1 MKFYNE
7 SEYRKSSK
15 PLTGLRLSKVKRR
28 IRRLKDKDMFFFV
41 MTYNAY
47 ENNATISAIKQLR
60 QLCMDTEVS
69 MSATQLNNPLT
80 NFYYIIAFKK
90 TSTN

>member
-1 MKFYNE
+1 MKFHNK
-7 SEYRKSSK
+7 SKYRKSSK

-28 IRRLKDKDMFFFV
+28 IRKLKDRDMFFFV

-47 ENNATISAIKQLR
+47 ENSATKSAIKQLR
-60 QLCMDTEVS
+60 QLCRDIEVS
-69 MSATQLNNPLT
+69 ISATQLNNPLT